1 MRHFR
6 LIGAVV
12 AGLILLSPVAHASS
26 SITYTYDARGRLKTV
41 TLSGGAHSGGITQYT
56 YDTANNRIRKII
68 TGA

>member
-6 LIGAVV
+6 LIGSVV

-26 SITYTYDARGRLKTV
+26 SITYTYDTRGRLKTV
-41 TLSGGAHSGGITQYT
+41 TLSGGAHSGGVTQYT
-56 YDTANNRIRKII
+56 YDAANNRIRKII